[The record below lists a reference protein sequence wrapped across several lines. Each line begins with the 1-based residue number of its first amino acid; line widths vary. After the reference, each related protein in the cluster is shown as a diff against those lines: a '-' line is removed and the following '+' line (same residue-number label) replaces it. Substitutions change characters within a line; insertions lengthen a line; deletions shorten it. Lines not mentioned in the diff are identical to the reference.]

1 MIGDPAVESR
11 LHVISVKML
20 AQPSRISVDRQVN
33 SVSNSDSPHVVDH
46 HRAAHGTVFEDQ
58 CVSLNER
65 GSSLRFGAPIG
76 DRPAEIDVAITIG
89 EGCRVERFL
98 TSML

>member
-11 LHVISVKML
+11 LHVISVEML
-20 AQPSRISVDRQVN
+20 AQPSRVSIDRQEN

-46 HRAAHGTVFEDQ
+46 HRAAHGAMFENQ
-58 CVSLNER
+58 SMSLNER
-65 GSSLRFGAPIG
+65 GSSLRFGAPVG
-76 DRPAEIDVAITIG
+76 DRLAEINVAITKG
-89 EGCRVERFL
+89 EGCRMERFL